1 MVTRRLVDPVLTPLL
16 DMFPPFQLTTET
28 LPQVRNDLKAM
39 SAQMA
44 AAAPAFPDVGVTE
57 HTVPGPEGAPDV
69 RVLLYIPKRAPR
81 PLPGLLNIHG
91 GGYVLGSAE
100 SEGGKKIAQELAC
113 AVVSVDYRLAPAT
126 PHPGP
131 VEDCY
136 AALKWLH
143 AQALELE
150 IDPTRLAIGG
160 GSAGAGLAA
169 ALGLLTR
176 DRGEIPLRFQMLLSP
191 MLDDRTGSTADPH
204 PYTGE
209 FMWTPENNRFG
220 WTSLLGREPGGEDVS
235 SYAAAARAENLAGLP
250 PAYIS
255 VGALDLFVE
264 EDIEYARRLIRAGV
278 PTELHVYPGA
288 FHDYNFSPDAWMS
301 QADARNVQDALRRA
315 LHDPDGPDARDPEL

>member
-1 MVTRRLVDPVLTPLL
+1 VDPALSPLL
-16 DMFPPFQLTTET
+16 DLFPPVDLTTET
-28 LPQVRNDLKAM
+28 LPQIRNDLKAEV
-39 SAQMA
+39 AQMA
-44 AAAPAFPDVGVTE
+44 AAAPAFPDVEVTE

-69 RVLLYIPKRAPR
+69 RVLVYIPTRAPR
-81 PLPGLLNIHG
+81 PLPCLLNIHG
-91 GGYVLGSAE
+91 GGFVLGSAAE
-100 SEGGKKIAQELAC
+100 NAGAKQVAQELPC
-113 AVVSVDYRLAPAT
+113 AVVSVDYRLAPET

-143 AQALELE
+143 AQARALQV
-150 IDPTRLAIGG
+150 DPTRLAIGG

-209 FMWTPENNRFG
+209 FMWTPENNRFA
-220 WTSLLGREPGGEDVS
+220 WTSLLGRAPGGEDVS
-235 SYAAAARAENLAGLP
+235 PYAAAARAENLEGLP

-278 PTELHVYPGA
+278 PTELHVYPGT
-288 FHDYNFSPDAWMS
+288 FHDYSLSPDTWMS
-301 QADARNVQDALRRA
+301 QADARNVQEALRRA
-315 LHDPDGPDARDPEL
+315 LHDPDGPSTTDPER

>member
-1 MVTRRLVDPVLTPLL
+1 MATRHLVDPALIPLL
-16 DMFPPFQLTTET
+16 DLFPPVQLTPET
-28 LPQVRNDLKAM
+28 LPQLRKDLQAEL
-39 SAQMA
+39 AQMA
-44 AAAPAFPDVGVTE
+44 AAAPAFPDVEVTE
-57 HTVPGPEGAPDV
+57 YTVPGPAGAPDV

-100 SEGGKKIAQELAC
+100 SAGGKKTAQELPC
-113 AVVSVDYRLAPAT
+113 AVVSVDYRLAPET

-143 AQALELE
+143 AQARALEV
-150 IDPTRLAIGG
+150 DPTRLAIGG

-209 FMWTPENNRFG
+209 FMWTPENNRFA
-220 WTSLLGREPGGEDVS
+220 WTSLP
-235 SYAAAARAENLAGLP
+235 LAP
-250 PAYIS
+250 
-255 VGALDLFVE
+255 
-264 EDIEYARRLIRAGV
+264 R
-278 PTELHVYPGA
+278 T
-288 FHDYNFSPDAWMS
+288 
-301 QADARNVQDALRRA
+301 RRA
-315 LHDPDGPDARDPEL
+315 CRQPTSAWGHSISSSRKTSSTHAG